1 MKYNQLGRTG
11 LFVSEICLGAMTFGG
26 SADAGIWRAIG
37 ALDQAEVDKLV
48 GRAIETGVNFFDT
61 ADVYSFGAS
70 ERLLGQAFK
79 NLGVARKDV
88 VIATKVFGE
97 MGRSPN
103 DKGASRGHIMDSV
116 QGSLERLQID
126 HIDLYQIHGNDT
138 VTPIDETLRAL
149 DDLTRQGLVRYVGV
163 SNWSAWKIAKSVER
177 SAARGYARFETL
189 QAYYSIAGRD
199 LERELAPMLTEEGLG
214 LMVWSPLAGGLLSGK
229 FGPGANTPEGAR
241 RSSFDFPPVD
251 KDRAWP
257 IVEAMREVGNAHGV
271 SVARVALA
279 WLLAKPHVMSV
290 IIGAKTIEQLDDNIA
305 AAELTLTADEIA
317 RLDQVSELT
326 PEYPGWM
333 LGRQG
338 GSRRPRPFTPA
349 PAPVRATA

>member
-1 MKYNQLGRTG
+1 MRYNQLGRTG

-26 SADAGIWRAIG
+26 GADGGIWKAIG
-37 ALDQAEVDKLV
+37 SLEQAEVDAIV
-48 GRAIETGVNFFDT
+48 GRALAAGVNFFDT
-61 ADVYSFGAS
+61 ADVYSRGQS

-97 MGRSPN
+97 MSPAPN
-103 DKGASRGHIMDSV
+103 DRGASRGHIMDAV
-116 QGSLERLQID
+116 QGSLERLGSD
-126 HIDLYQIHGNDT
+126 HIDLYQIHANDA

-149 DDLTRQGLVRYVGV
+149 DDLVRQGLVRYVGV
-163 SNWSAWKIAKSVER
+163 SNWSAWKIAKALGR
-177 SAARGYARFETL
+177 SEAKGYARFETL

-199 LERELAPMLTEEGLG
+199 LERELVPMLNEEQLG

-251 KDRAWP
+251 KDHAWP
-257 IVEAMREVGNAHGV
+257 IVEAMREVGQAHGV

-290 IIGAKTIEQLDDNIA
+290 IIGAKTTEQLDDNLA
-305 AAELTLTADEIA
+305 AAEVELTADELA
-317 RLDQVSELT
+317 RLDEISALR

-333 LGRQG
+333 FQMQG
-338 GSRRPRPFTPA
+338 ATRRPKPFA
-349 PAPVRATA
+349 PTKAAAE